1 MTALLVILVVA
12 LAVAGAP
19 LFLVLAAGALI
30 GSMATAQPDVDIL
43 ASVMTNMYRL
53 SQESVI
59 VALPL
64 FTFAGYLLAESKA
77 PMRMVRLSRA
87 LIGWMPGGLALVSLV
102 TCSIFT
108 AFSGASGVTVIAL
121 GGLLLPVLL
130 EEGYKERFS
139 LGLLTTSGVMG
150 LLLPPSLALILFGI
164 VAGNNLRGAATAE
177 ETPNEDYYTIL
188 YLDPGAPIDKIEKAY
203 KELKTEYQEY
213 IDDGEEDAEEDLAEV
228 EEAYAALKKLGAKE
242 KSSGLSEDELKQL
255 SIDNLFKAG
264 LLPSLFMLILL
275 SSFSVF
281 RGQTR
286 DVERPG
292 FSKVE
297 CWKAFRAAIW
307 EAPLPVIILGGIY
320 GGLFTVLDAA
330 AVTAFYVLIVEV
342 FIYRDI
348 HLRRDLPRVT
358 VDSLVLIGSILLI
371 LMCAMGFTGYLIDQE
386 VPAKV
391 IAWIQKFVDSRIGF
405 LLMLNVCLLVVG
417 FLMDIFSATVVVV
430 PLILPLAIKF
440 GVHPVHLGIVFLTNL
455 QIGFLTPPV
464 GLELFLASSRFEKPV
479 LEIFRATL
487 PFLVLLIVALLVITY
502 VPWLSLALI

>member
-1 MTALLVILVVA
+1 MTVLLILLVIA
-12 LAVAGAP
+12 LAVVGAP

-30 GSMATAQPDVDIL
+30 GSWTVAQPNVDIL
-43 ASVMTNMYRL
+43 ASLMTNMYRL

-77 PMRMVRLSRA
+77 PMRMVKLSKA

-121 GGLLLPVLL
+121 GGLLLPALL

-164 VAGNNLRGAATAE
+164 VASNNIKGAATAE
-177 ETPNEDYYTIL
+177 ETPNDDYYEIL
-188 YLDPGAPIDKIEKAY
+188 YLDPGAPIEEIEKAY
-203 KELKTEYQEY
+203 KQLKIDYQEE
-213 IDDGEEDAEEDLAEV
+213 IDDGDEDVKEDLAEV
-228 EEAYAALKKLGAKE
+228 EEAYAVLKKLGQKE
-242 KSSGLSEDELKQL
+242 DSGGLSEDELKEL

-264 LLPSLFMLILL
+264 LLPSLFILILL
-275 SSFSVF
+275 SGFSVL
-281 RGQTR
+281 RGRTKST
-286 DVERPG
+286 ERQG
-292 FSKVE
+292 FSKAE
-297 CWKAFRAAIW
+297 CWAAFRGAIW
-307 EAPLPVIILGGIY
+307 EAPLPVLILGGIY

-342 FIYRDI
+342 FIYKDI

-371 LMCAMGFTGYLIDQE
+371 LMCAMGFTGFLIDQE
-386 VPAKV
+386 VPSKV
-391 IAWIQKFVDSRIGF
+391 IAWIQKYVDSRIGF
-405 LLMLNVCLLVVG
+405 LLMLNLCLLVVG

-430 PLILPLAIKF
+430 PLILPLAI
-440 GVHPVHLGIVFLTNL
+440 
-455 QIGFLTPPV
+455 
-464 GLELFLASSRFEKPV
+464 
-479 LEIFRATL
+479 
-487 PFLVLLIVALLVITY
+487 
-502 VPWLSLALI
+502 